1 MMEIYSTKEGID
13 CALIKEN
20 IQTFR
25 VDTQV
30 QVNLNT
36 TKYLDVQNFDEV
48 YWKHSYIEENMD
60 LEEFE
65 KEVNKPPVPV
75 LYRPLK

>member
-1 MMEIYSTKEGID
+1 M
-13 CALIKEN
+13 
-20 IQTFR
+20 
-25 VDTQV
+25 
-30 QVNLNT
+30 NLNT
-36 TKYLDVQNFDEV
+36 TKYLAVQNFDEV